1 MLLLLTVMGTISSTF
16 AGIIPTATILLP
28 IVAEM
33 VYLLFHVIKIPFT
46 YLVRLLTYGAFQ
58 QMNKPMR
65 SMCLVHR
72 IFVIGMAD
80 QSGKR

>member
-1 MLLLLTVMGTISSTF
+1 
-16 AGIIPTATILLP
+16 
-28 IVAEM
+28 M